1 MKTIAPRII
10 FTILFIVVQVVFV
23 PTLAQ
28 KRNENRLVEIEIV
41 PNRSDRTYK
50 LGEDVTFEVRAYRA
64 GVALSGVSLTYA
76 IGSEKMPST
85 LSGSVVMQD
94 KCVQLDAGTMTV
106 PGFMTCSCTI
116 EMEGESYSNYV
127 NVGFS
132 PEEIVPT
139 QTMPDDFEKFW
150 DKSLKKS
157 AKIPLEPQLTLVPE
171 KCTAKTNVYHVQLQ
185 HWRKDT
191 YLYGWLCV
199 PKKEGRY
206 PAVLCVPGA
215 GVKPVPPELKLAEMG
230 NGVITFSIGVNG
242 IPLTLDNEVYD
253 NLRYGVLRDY
263 GFIHLDNKDHYYYRR
278 IYTGCV
284 RALDFICTLPCYD
297 GNNLGVMGGSQG
309 GALAMV
315 TASLDSRVKALVAF
329 YPALCDVTGYLH
341 GRAGGWPHMF
351 DSRNMKL
358 NNTPEKISTTQ
369 YYDVVNFARRLQVP
383 GYYSWG
389 YNDPTCPPTS
399 LYAAYNVIAAPK
411 QLYVAHDAGHWRY
424 PEQTRLALKWLYERL
439 SESK

>member
-10 FTILFIVVQVVFV
+10 FAVLLIVVQAVFV
-23 PTLAQ
+23 PISAQ

-41 PNRSDRTYK
+41 PNRTDRTYK
-50 LGEDVTFEVRAYRA
+50 PGEEVTFEVRAYKA
-64 GVALSGVSLTYA
+64 GVALSGVSLSYA
-76 IGSEKMPST
+76 IGPEKMPAT
-85 LSGSVVMQD
+85 LSGSVVLQD
-94 KCVQLDAGTMTV
+94 GCVQLDAGTMTA
-106 PGFMTCSCTI
+106 PGFMTCNCTI

-132 PEEIVPT
+132 PDEIVPT
-139 QTMPDDFEKFW
+139 QIMPDDFEKFW
-150 DKSLKKS
+150 EKSLKKS
-157 AKIPLEPQLTLVPE
+157 AKIPLEPQMTLVPE
-171 KCTAKTNVYHVQLQ
+171 KCTALTNVYHVQLQ

-230 NGVITFSIGVNG
+230 DGVITFSIGVNG
-242 IPLTLDNEVYD
+242 IPLMLDNEVYD

-351 DSRNMKL
+351 DSRNTKL
-358 NNTPEKISTTQ
+358 NNTPEKITTTQ

-399 LYAAYNVIAAPK
+399 LYAAYNVITAPK

-439 SESK
+439 SEGK

>member
-28 KRNENRLVEIEIV
+28 NRNENRLVEIEIV

-76 IGSEKMPST
+76 IGPEKMPST

-94 KCVQLDAGTMTV
+94 KCVQLDAGTMTE

-171 KCTAKTNVYHVQLQ
+171 KCTAQTNVYHVQLQ

-215 GVKPVPPELKLAEMG
+215 GVK
-230 NGVITFSIGVNG
+230 
-242 IPLTLDNEVYD
+242 LTEGGQVML
-253 NLRYGVLRDY
+253 
-263 GFIHLDNKDHYYYRR
+263 
-278 IYTGCV
+278 YTY
-284 RALDFICTLPCYD
+284 TEEP
-297 GNNLGVMGGSQG
+297 
-309 GALAMV
+309 V
-315 TASLDSRVKALVAF
+315 TAQELVCI
-329 YPALCDVTGYLH
+329 PDVTGQSIAQAATLLRQRGLDMEIEGTGFATRQEPAPDEYVPQ
-341 GRAGGWPHMF
+341 GTVIKVSFEMP
-351 DSRNMKL
+351 
-358 NNTPEKISTTQ
+358 TP
-369 YYDVVNFARRLQVP
+369 
-383 GYYSWG
+383 
-389 YNDPTCPPTS
+389 
-399 LYAAYNVIAAPK
+399 
-411 QLYVAHDAGHWRY
+411 
-424 PEQTRLALKWLYERL
+424 
-439 SESK
+439 